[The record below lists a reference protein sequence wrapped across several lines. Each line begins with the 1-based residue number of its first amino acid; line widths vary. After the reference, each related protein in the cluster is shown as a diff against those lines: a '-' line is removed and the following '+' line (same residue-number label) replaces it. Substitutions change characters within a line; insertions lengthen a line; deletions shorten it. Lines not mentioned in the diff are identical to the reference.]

1 MEGKIVS
8 FKNWLK
14 KAGLSEKKHQISGL
28 KFCLER
34 ECGDKLLHGVRGGI
48 VADEMGL
55 GKTILMLGCIVS
67 NFKGVGGKTNTLIVL
82 PLALLEQWRDIF
94 ERFLGHTPLVYHG
107 TNVKKVTYE
116 ELKTAPVVLT
126 TYGMISDRSP
136 KEITGARKPNT
147 AASPLWSVQWNRIIM
162 DEAHHIRNM
171 NTGYFKGARMLRA
184 NIRWLVTGTP
194 IQNKASDFY
203 ALCKVLGF
211 NAGTYTNISELRQ
224 IIRVYLL
231 RRTKKLVGIKLPP
244 IQAEQITVPW
254 GSDSE
259 KNIAAQIHSQTH
271 FSNVSVDNVDEAI
284 GVLTRGMPML
294 IRARQVCVF
303 PHLLNR
309 AVKRLQE
316 RGDLSWDIEMA
327 DIKTCS
333 KMTAITK
340 HILNGFKQR
349 DGRRKIVFCHYRG
362 EIDLLE
368 ALLTK
373 GGIACT
379 SVDGRTTKKQRENAL
394 NYAVSSGGFSQVCR
408 AWRDSE
414 EWMFPIID
422 QFIAPQVLIVQ
433 IQTANEGL
441 NLQHFQDIY
450 FTSPHWNP
458 AVEEQ
463 AIARAHRIGQCSN
476 VKVYRFI
483 MENFDAEYEG
493 QERPITIDR
502 YCQLVQDSKRELIKM
517 LE

>member
-1 MEGKIVS
+1 
-8 FKNWLK
+8 
-14 KAGLSEKKHQISGL
+14 
-28 KFCLER
+28 
-34 ECGDKLLHGVRGGI
+34 
-48 VADEMGL
+48 
-55 GKTILMLGCIVS
+55 
-67 NFKGVGGKTNTLIVL
+67 
-82 PLALLEQWRDIF
+82 
-94 ERFLGHTPLVYHG
+94 
-107 TNVKKVTYE
+107 
-116 ELKTAPVVLT
+116 
-126 TYGMISDRSP
+126 
-136 KEITGARKPNT
+136 
-147 AASPLWSVQWNRIIM
+147 
-162 DEAHHIRNM
+162 
-171 NTGYFKGARMLRA
+171 
-184 NIRWLVTGTP
+184 
-194 IQNKASDFY
+194 
-203 ALCKVLGF
+203 
-211 NAGTYTNISELRQ
+211 
-224 IIRVYLL
+224 
-231 RRTKKLVGIKLPP
+231 VGIKLPP

>member
-171 NTGYFKGARMLRA
+171 NTGAFKGARMLRA

-303 PHLLNR
+303 PHL
-309 AVKRLQE
+309 KS
-316 RGDLSWDIEMA
+316 RG
-327 DIKTCS
+327 
-333 KMTAITK
+333 
-340 HILNGFKQR
+340 
-349 DGRRKIVFCHYRG
+349 
-362 EIDLLE
+362 
-368 ALLTK
+368 
-373 GGIACT
+373 
-379 SVDGRTTKKQRENAL
+379 
-394 NYAVSSGGFSQVCR
+394 
-408 AWRDSE
+408 
-414 EWMFPIID
+414 
-422 QFIAPQVLIVQ
+422 
-433 IQTANEGL
+433 
-441 NLQHFQDIY
+441 
-450 FTSPHWNP
+450 
-458 AVEEQ
+458 Q
-463 AIARAHRIGQCSN
+463 AFARAR
-476 VKVYRFI
+476 
-483 MENFDAEYEG
+483 
-493 QERPITIDR
+493 
-502 YCQLVQDSKRELIKM
+502 
-517 LE
+517 